1 MNAPAKINR
10 RFLPPDFRIAQW
22 DDLAPWLEKLKNR
35 SHESPEEL
43 REWLNDLSEVEAAF
57 YENMAWRYI
66 RMTTDTANEAHRDAF
81 TFFVNEI
88 EPKAAPYFDAFN
100 RKLVESPFAA
110 ELAAKPGYAVLIRN
124 RQKAV
129 SVFRKENVSIQA
141 EIATRSQEYGAMV
154 GAMSIVFEDKTYTIP
169 QAGLLLESQDR
180 SLRQTVFSLISARR
194 MEDRQRADELM
205 TDLVQLRH
213 TVAQNAGY
221 ENYRDYKFDDLARFD
236 YTPADCRRFHDSVAS
251 EVLPLIAEMN
261 ESRKQALG
269 IDELAPWDTSV
280 DFRGS
285 RPLSPFVSAEE
296 LISRGEAVLERVH
309 PFFGECLR
317 EMKALGHL
325 DLESRPGKS
334 PGGYNYPLYE
344 SGYPFIFMNAAGT
357 QMDMVTLMHEAG
369 HAVHSVLSQNLELT
383 AFKSCPSEVA
393 ELASMSM
400 ELISMDH
407 WDVFYPDPEDL
418 RRARQ
423 SQLDRCVEGL
433 PWIAAIDAFQ
443 HWLYENPSH
452 SEEERMEHWRSIYT
466 RFHGDLNWSGQELYR
481 DHFWQKQLHL
491 FEVPFYYIEY
501 GMAQLGAIAVW
512 RNYKLNPEKGLQ
524 QYINALKLGNTSTV
538 SEVYNAAGI
547 RFDFSAAYIRELMDF
562 VAAEMKAI

>member
-10 RFLPPDFRIAQW
+10 RFLPPDFRIAAW
-22 DDLAPWLEKLKNR
+22 EDLAPWLEKLKQ
-35 SHESPEEL
+35 SEHHSTEDL
-43 REWLNDLSEVEAAF
+43 RQWLLDLSELEAHF
-57 YENMAWRYI
+57 FENMAWRYI
-66 RMTTDTANEAHRDAF
+66 RMTTDTANESYRDAF

-100 RKLVESPFAA
+100 RKLTGSPFAG
-110 ELAAKPGYAVLIRN
+110 ELAQTPGYAVLIRN
-124 RQKAV
+124 KQKAV
-129 SVFRKENVSIQA
+129 SVFRKENVPLLA
-141 EIATRSQEYGAMV
+141 EMAMRSQEYGAMV
-154 GAMSIVFEDKTYTIP
+154 GAMSIDFNGKTYTIP

-180 SLRQTVFSLISARR
+180 SVREAVFLLIAARR
-194 MEDRQRADELM
+194 MEDRTPVNQLM
-205 TDLVQLRH
+205 SDLVQLRH
-213 TVAQNAGY
+213 RVAQNAGY
-221 ENYRDYKFDDLARFD
+221 DNYRDYKFDDLARFD
-236 YTPADCRRFHDSVAS
+236 YTPADCRLFHDSVAS
-251 EVLPLIAEMN
+251 EVLPLISALN
-261 ESRKQALG
+261 ESRKEALG
-269 IDELAPWDTSV
+269 IDELKPFDTAV

-285 RPLSPFVSAEE
+285 GPLVPFGNAEE
-296 LISRGEAVLERVH
+296 LISKGQTVLSRVH
-309 PFFGECLR
+309 PFFGECIS
-317 EMKALGHL
+317 EMKSLGHL
-325 DLESRPGKS
+325 DLESRAGKS

-423 SQLDRCVEGL
+423 SQLDRCIEGL

-466 RFHGDLNWSGQELYR
+466 RFHGDLNWQGSELYR

-512 RNYKLNPEKGLQ
+512 RNYKRNPEKGLE
-524 QYINALKLGNTSTV
+524 QYINALKLGNTCTI
-538 SEVYNAAGI
+538 SEVYEAAGI
-547 RFDFSAAYIRELMDF
+547 RFDFSAAYIRELMEF
-562 VAAEMKAI
+562 VAGEMKAI